1 MTKKSLASFIGAVA
15 LMIFSTLAAAD
26 TKTDAQAIEH
36 SMRAQFDKPDAP
48 LKVSPITVNGVY
60 AVAGWTQGNKGG
72 RALLKNE
79 HGKWSIQ
86 VCSGDGLTKAS
97 TLEMTGMDKN
107 AANKLAKAVA
117 IAEKDLPQA
126 TLKLFASFEGMVNVQ
141 EGNHGH
147 GHPH

>member
-1 MTKKSLASFIGAVA
+1 MTKNSLVSFIGAVA

-26 TKTDAQAIEH
+26 PKTDAQAIEY
-36 SMRAQFDKPDAP
+36 SMKAQFDKPNAP
-48 LKVSPITVNGVY
+48 LKVFPITVNGVY
-60 AVAGWTQGNKGG
+60 AVAGWMQGNKGG

-117 IAEKDLPQA
+117 IAEKDLPPA